1 MIDGSE
7 FQDLI
12 AETGLSRRQ
21 VAELLETSHTNIN
34 NKCKPDAEVSALYEY
49 AVRWII
55 REQEADADSGSGEG
69 A

>member
-21 VAELLETSHTNIN
+21 VAERLETSHTNIN
-34 NKCKPDAEVSALYEY
+34 KKCHADEVSALYEY

-55 REQEADADSGSGEG
+55 REQEAVTESGSGEG